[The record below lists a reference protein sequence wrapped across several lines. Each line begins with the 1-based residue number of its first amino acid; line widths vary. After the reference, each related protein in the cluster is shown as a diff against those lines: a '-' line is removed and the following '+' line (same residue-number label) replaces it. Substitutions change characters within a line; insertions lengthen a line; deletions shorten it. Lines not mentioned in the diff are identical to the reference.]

1 MNDRTR
7 QQFTKI
13 FAIVGSTASAM
24 TVAFSRGNQ
33 NILLTL
39 LLATLAGTA
48 GHLAFTG
55 LGILLMRLQKRWSPA
70 RPGSPVYAFY
80 KLPVQDAPLA
90 GGKGRA
96 LAQLTQAGFPVPDG
110 CVLLTR
116 AFAGDEITPEAW
128 SLALA
133 QIRRLRRGKDA
144 SFAVRS
150 SALSE
155 DSAKASFAGE
165 FDSILNVSSDDEIR
179 SAIHTVRQSRHNDRV
194 LSYTQ
199 SQGLENAEQ
208 EVAVVIQKMVQPDF
222 AGVLFTADPLTGN
235 LMRMTGN
242 FVSGLGDKLVSGEV
256 SASAFTIDRSTDTYQ
271 GPTELQPMAKVL
283 QREAHEIEARMGCPQ
298 DIEWAITGKKL
309 HILQSR
315 PITTLSSYNPMKAVW
330 NDSLKGHLL
339 WSANNLMEAYPEVL
353 TPFTASLNQSVEKI
367 GGPSLT
373 IKGYPINGI
382 ICGRMYTNLGVQVS
396 AFARMFKG
404 DTRQAYRQIAGWWGE
419 IPEGVEIPLIPLT
432 KQEWERGVLLD
443 LWKTER
449 KFRRYRRNTTNFL
462 ANNQKACATM
472 LAQIQQAITPAEL
485 AILWQDTIS
494 LYHRDCLIY
503 VVAASSDIQVR
514 LEKELRELAGPED
527 ANAMLSNLSGTSSR
541 LESLGPAAGLGLVAS
556 GQMSREDYLTRYG
569 HRGENEAECAW
580 PRPMEDPSW
589 LDRRLA
595 EWRVSPADVEGMLA
609 RQRKA
614 FEAAWGRF
622 YQKHPAKIRQ
632 IQKRLDHVSQA
643 AQRREQVRSEA
654 TRAVSVARA
663 FALRAGE
670 MLNVGEDIF
679 FLTIDEV
686 LAALGGDRSAIAH
699 ISVRKETH
707 RKYAEL
713 PPYPAFILG
722 RFEPFA
728 WAADP
733 QRRSDFF
740 DATAQNTTIIEQD
753 EHMIRG
759 AAGALGVVEGTVR
772 RLERLDDSAQFLV
785 GEVLVT
791 NMTNIGWTPL
801 FPRAAAIVTDLG
813 APLSHAAIVARELG
827 IPAVVGCGNATS
839 RLKTGDR
846 VRVDGGKGLVEIL
859 S

>member
-7 QQFTKI
+7 QQFIKF
-13 FAIVGSTASAM
+13 FAIVGSSAAAM

-55 LGILLMRLQKRWSPA
+55 LGSLLMRLQKRWSPG
-70 RPGSPVYAFY
+70 RPGRPVYAFN
-80 KLPVQDAPLA
+80 KLPILDASLA

-128 SLALA
+128 DLALT
-133 QIRRLRRGKDA
+133 QIHRIRRSNDT

-155 DSAKASFAGE
+155 DSTQASFAGE
-165 FDSILNVSSDDEIR
+165 FDSILNVSSDEEIR
-179 SAIHTVRQSRHNDRV
+179 SAILTVRRSRHNERV

-199 SQGLENAEQ
+199 SQGLGNAEHD
-208 EVAVVIQKMVQPDF
+208 VAVVIQKMVQPDY
-222 AGVLFTADPLTGN
+222 AGVVFTADPLTGN
-235 LMRMTGN
+235 LMCMSGN
-242 FVSGLGDKLVSGEV
+242 FVTGLGDKLVSGEV
-256 SASAFTIDRSTDTYQ
+256 SASAFTIERAGNNYQ
-271 GPTELQPMAKVL
+271 GPSEIQPMAKIL

-298 DIEWAITGKKL
+298 DIEWAITGKRL

-315 PITTLSSYNPMKAVW
+315 PITTLNSYDPIQAVW
-330 NDSLKGHLL
+330 NDSMKGNFL
-339 WSANNLMEAYPEVL
+339 WSANNLMEAYPQVI
-353 TPFTASLNQSVEKI
+353 TPFTASLNQALEKI

-373 IKGYPINGI
+373 VKGYPINGI
-382 ICGRMYTNLGVQVS
+382 ICGRMYSNLSVQVS

-404 DTRQAYRQIAGWWGE
+404 DTRKAYRQIAGWWGE
-419 IPEGVEIPLIPLT
+419 IPEGVEIPLIPIT

-443 LWKTER
+443 LWKTES
-449 KFRRYRRNTTNFL
+449 KFRRYRRKAPQFL
-462 ANNQKACATM
+462 SKNQKICATI
-472 LAQIQQAITPAEL
+472 LTQIQQAQTPTEL
-485 AILWQDTIS
+485 IALWNDSIALQ
-494 LYHRDCLIY
+494 HRDCMIHI
-503 VVAASSDIQVR
+503 VAAGSDIQVR
-514 LEKELRELAGPED
+514 LERELSELVGPED
-527 ANAMLSNLSGTSSR
+527 ANALLSNLSGVSSR
-541 LESLGPAAGLGLVAS
+541 LESLGPVAGLGLVALS
-556 GQMSREDYLTRYG
+556 KMSREEYLARYG

-580 PRPMEDPSW
+580 PRPMEDLQW

-595 EWRVSPADVEGMLA
+595 EWQAAPADVEAMLA
-609 RQRKA
+609 HQRTA

-622 YQKHPAKIRQ
+622 CQNHPEKIRG
-632 IQKRLDHVSQA
+632 IQKRLNQASQA
-643 AQRREQVRSEA
+643 ARRREHVRSEA
-654 TRAVSVARA
+654 TRAISVVRA
-663 FALRAGE
+663 YALRAGE
-670 MLNVGEDIF
+670 MLQIGEDVF

-686 LAALGGDRSAIAH
+686 LAALAGNQSALTH
-699 ISVRKETH
+699 IPVRKEVH
-707 RKYAEL
+707 QKYTEL
-713 PPYPAFILG
+713 PPYPAIILG
-722 RFEPFA
+722 RFDPFA
-728 WAADP
+728 WALDP
-733 QRRSDFF
+733 QRRTDFY
-740 DATAQNTTIIEQD
+740 DGTKQRAAPIESNGRTIT
-753 EHMIRG
+753 G

-772 RLERLDDSAQFLV
+772 RLERLDESAQFMA

-791 NMTNIGWTPL
+791 TMTNIGWTPI